1 MRQKRFV
8 ENYLHKKIC
17 FSNIFIFI
25 YNIIS
30 KVMKKY
36 YMDPIFFAFKVGF
49 GVLLSNWGPGIP
61 VINLEGVPGPQ
72 VPRSN
77 ISRSQSHFYTMV
89 VLMVLHKKSF
99 FCIFYVRLETVI
111 WSISLF
117 MFLLK
122 KRF

>member
-1 MRQKRFV
+1 MFFK
-8 ENYLHKKIC
+8 Y
-17 FSNIFIFI
+17 IFIFI

-36 YMDPIFFAFKVGF
+36 YMDPIFFALKVGF
-49 GVLLSNWGPGIP
+49 GVLLSNWGPGVP

-77 ISRSQSHFYTMV
+77 IPRSQSHFYTMV
-89 VLMVLHKKSF
+89 VLMVLHKKSV

-111 WSISLF
+111 LSILPIIVHVF
-117 MFLLK
+117 VK
-122 KRF
+122 KKILNGLNSTKV